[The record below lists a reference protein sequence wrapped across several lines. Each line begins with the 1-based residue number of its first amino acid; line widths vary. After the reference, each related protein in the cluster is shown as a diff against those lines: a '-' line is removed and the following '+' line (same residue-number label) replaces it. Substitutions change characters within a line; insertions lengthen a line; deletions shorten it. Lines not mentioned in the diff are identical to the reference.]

1 MENGQVGRN
10 RGFRPGPL
18 QPPVPRG
25 ALRRPLAAE
34 ARVLLMARRVVGR
47 GGCQRIAALVLGMA
61 GVALDPDELHVMRL
75 LGLEHAL
82 PQIGVLHRLLLRVLP
97 PALEPAVHP
106 VLVERVHRGT
116 GV

>member
-10 RGFRPGPL
+10 RGFRPGLL

-47 GGCQRIAALVLGMA
+47 GGCQRIASLVLGMA
-61 GVALDPDELHVMRL
+61 GVALDPDELHVTN
-75 LGLEHAL
+75 
-82 PQIGVLHRLLLRVLP
+82 IIK
-97 PALEPAVHP
+97 
-106 VLVERVHRGT
+106 
-116 GV
+116 